1 MDKTAWRLAH
11 KLVIDYTRR
20 NTTLAVAESCTGG
33 LLGGA
38 ITEIPG
44 SSEIFLGGV
53 LAYSNSSKIGILGV
67 SPKIIEEHGA
77 VSQACAAAMAEGVR
91 NLFNA
96 QVALSIT
103 GIAGP
108 GGGSPEKP
116 IGTIWFGFSWGD
128 RTKQL
133 RLRFAGARGDVRS
146 QAQRAALQILLGDFS
161 AFEG

>member
-11 KLVIDYTRR
+11 KLVVEYTRR
-20 NTTLAVAESCTGG
+20 KATLAVAESCTGG
-33 LLGGA
+33 LLSGA

-53 LAYSNSSKIGILGV
+53 VTYSNSSKMRLLGV
-67 SPKIIEEHGA
+67 GQEIIEHHGA
-77 VSQACAAAMAEGVR
+77 VSQACAAAMAAGVR
-91 NLFNA
+91 SLFA
-96 QVALSIT
+96 SQISLAVT

-116 IGTIWFGFSWGD
+116 VGTIWFGFNDGNSA
-128 RTKQL
+128 RQL
-133 RLRFAGARGDVRS
+133 KIRFAGARGDVRS

-161 AFEG
+161 AFEK

>member
-11 KLVIDYTRR
+11 KLVIEYLRK
-20 NTTLAVAESCTGG
+20 NITLAVAESCTGG
-33 LLGGA
+33 LLSGA

-44 SSEIFLGGV
+44 SSQIFQGGV
-53 LAYSNSSKIGILGV
+53 VAYSNQSKIRLLGV
-67 SPKIIEEHGA
+67 SPDIIEKQGA

-91 NLFNA
+91 SLFDSQISLA
-96 QVALSIT
+96 IT

-108 GGGSPEKP
+108 GGGSAEKP
-116 IGTIWFGFSWGD
+116 VGTIWFGFSSGD

-133 RLRFAGARGDVRS
+133 RIRFAGARGDVRS

-161 AFEG
+161 AFE

>member
-1 MDKTAWRLAH
+1 VDKTAWRLAH
-11 KLVIDYTRR
+11 KLVIDYTRT

-33 LLGGA
+33 LLAGA

-53 LAYSNSSKIGILGV
+53 VAYSNSSKIRLLGV
-67 SPKIIEEHGA
+67 SPGVIEEHGA

-91 NLFNA
+91 DLFDA
-96 QVALSIT
+96 KISLSIT

-108 GGGSPEKP
+108 GGGSPDKP
-116 IGTIWFGFSWGD
+116 VGTIWFGFSWGD

>member
-20 NTTLAVAESCTGG
+20 NMTLAVAESCTGG

-53 LAYSNSSKIGILGV
+53 MAYSNSSKIRILGV
-67 SPKIIEEHGA
+67 SPKVIEEHGA

-91 NLFNA
+91 DLFGA
-96 QVALSIT
+96 QVSLSIT

-116 IGTIWFGFSWGD
+116 VGTIWFGFSWGD

>member
-1 MDKTAWRLAH
+1 M
-11 KLVIDYTRR
+11 

-33 LLGGA
+33 LLAGA

-44 SSEIFLGGV
+44 SSRIFLGGV
-53 LAYSNSSKIGILGV
+53 VAYSNTSKIRLLGV
-67 SPKIIEEHGA
+67 PAAVVEEHGA

-91 NLFNA
+91 DLFGA
-96 QVALSIT
+96 DIALSIT

-108 GGGSPEKP
+108 GGGSSDKP
-116 IGTIWFGFSWGD
+116 VGTIWFGFSQGD

-161 AFEG
+161 AFER

>member
-11 KLVIDYTRR
+11 KLVIDYTRKK
-20 NTTLAVAESCTGG
+20 TTLAVAESCTGG
-33 LLGGA
+33 ILGGA

-53 LAYSNSSKIGILGV
+53 IAYSNCSKTGILGV

-91 NLFNA
+91 NLFGA

-116 IGTIWFGFSWGD
+116 VGTIWFGFSSGD

>member
-1 MDKTAWRLAH
+1 VDKTAWRLAH
-11 KLVIDYTRR
+11 KLVIDYTRM

-33 LLGGA
+33 LLAGA

-44 SSEIFLGGV
+44 SSRIFLGGV
-53 LAYSNSSKIGILGV
+53 VAYSNTSKIRLLGV
-67 SPKIIEEHGA
+67 PAAVVEEHGA

-91 NLFNA
+91 DLFGA
-96 QVALSIT
+96 DIALSIT

-108 GGGSPEKP
+108 GGGSSDKP
-116 IGTIWFGFSWGD
+116 VGTIWFGFSQGD

-161 AFEG
+161 AFER